1 MAPPSV
7 KKQRIRV
14 FLSNKVIKPSGNQ
27 EIKCPGCLLTYSDRG
42 RKESMKI
49 EKKIPE
55 AAVDFHRNVAV
66 FLCRNK
72 TVKREPKEKRCN
84 S

>member
-1 MAPPSV
+1 M
-7 KKQRIRV
+7 
-14 FLSNKVIKPSGNQ
+14 FLSNKGTELSGNQ
-27 EIKCPGCLLTYSDRG
+27 EVKSPGCLFIYSDRG
-42 RKESMKI
+42 RKESMEI

-72 TVKREPKEKRCN
+72 TVKRELKEKRCN